1 MVALVLI
8 ASLSQVQLI
17 PAPNQNA
24 PLELP
29 DVGRTT
35 ADAKAREAS
44 AVVTKRVLLSGGAG
58 VLGAGVGLG
67 IALLFTLP
75 NPSFD
80 ARFATAALCSLLVT
94 GGAFLVHQGFGGQGE
109 VMLALLGS
117 IAAMAAATFAATA
130 IDSTV
135 PMTPILTAVLGALPG
150 AALAVLAL
158 EGTSARQR
166 PAVRV
171 AVAPTGLT
179 VVF

>member
-1 MVALVLI
+1 
-8 ASLSQVQLI
+8 
-17 PAPNQNA
+17 
-24 PLELP
+24 
-29 DVGRTT
+29 
-35 ADAKAREAS
+35 
-44 AVVTKRVLLSGGAG
+44 
-58 VLGAGVGLG
+58 
-67 IALLFTLP
+67 
-75 NPSFD
+75 
-80 ARFATAALCSLLVT
+80 
-94 GGAFLVHQGFGGQGE
+94 
-109 VMLALLGS
+109 MLALLGS